1 MGSEKRL
8 ADFIG
13 EYSSSSD
20 WMGSGDMEFSP
31 CRVVLS
37 NRRLV
42 IAKGADDRTVIP
54 LSSVFDVGKS
64 NVPQELKD
72 YVKNAVSVAYKQDG
86 SSFIV
91 VLKADDYA
99 LDKFRYLVYKALLN
113 GVSVEVRHPARVGGR
128 VVEEA
133 GWEKTRLKVGDR
145 ALILAD
151 VVKIDVN
158 SVYSVS
164 VKGIEVR
171 DSEVK
176 VLSIDHAREEGV
188 VATQLNIPN
197 SRHLNIVGRY
207 IRSEYRRI
215 SNEADSLEL
224 SGEEKKIMV
233 GVYSG
238 VREEQLPGMLN
249 MGVPEV
255 NMLLNQ
261 LMQKGI
267 IRQTKDG
274 VQLTNKG
281 KVVANRK
288 LEDVNA
294 T

>member
-1 MGSEKRL
+1 MESEKRL
-8 ADFIG
+8 ADFVG

-20 WMGSGDMEFSP
+20 WLSDGDMEFSP
-31 CRVVLS
+31 CRVVFS

-42 IAKGADDRTVIP
+42 IAKGPDDRISIP

-72 YVKNAVSVAYKQDG
+72 YVKNAVSIAYEKDG
-86 SSFIV
+86 SSYIV

-128 VVEEA
+128 VVGEA
-133 GWEKTRLKVGDR
+133 EWEKTKLKVGDHS
-145 ALILAD
+145 LVLAD
-151 VVKIDVN
+151 VVKVDVN

-176 VLSIDHAREEGV
+176 VLSIDHATEKGV
-188 VATQLNIPN
+188 VTTQLNISDP
-197 SRHLNIVGRY
+197 RHLNIVGRY

-215 SNEADSLEL
+215 SKDADSLDL

-249 MGVPEV
+249 MDVPEV

-261 LMQKGI
+261 LLEKGI
-267 IRQTKDG
+267 IRQTDDG